1 MANKIYEELNFKPIF
16 KDRLFWDTDPD
27 KINFIDQYEW
37 IIRSAFERGNMD
49 DIITLQVY
57 YSDETVAEVLMNTP
71 GLKKGDM
78 FLAVMMFNL
87 KPQDFLCYRQN
98 RYHPNS

>member
-16 KDRLFWDTDPD
+16 KHRLFWDTDPD
-27 KINFIDQYEW
+27 KINFTDQYEW
-37 IIRSAFERGNMD
+37 VIRRVFERGNMD
-49 DIITLQVY
+49 DIIALEVY
-57 YSDETVAEVLMNTP
+57 YGDETVAEVLMNTP

-78 FLAVMMFNL
+78 SLAVMMFNL